1 MALSTRKYKSTR
13 GRLWFEKLMAILAL
27 INLIL
32 VFFDLSYIPLRDFW
46 LQGRLQ
52 IFLKLGTLEYE
63 IPNPP
68 VKVLPFNITPVY
80 DLVKGIEP
88 QRFTS
93 EYLDRVAELN
103 ALLAQNQSNPS
114 PENIIRIDNL
124 LADLREKS
132 AQMIAE
138 DPFKVA
144 NKTGTLERIKRKMRL
159 HVFNNK
165 NASATHSFNIFWSR
179 SNLTE
184 NYQQELEFFNEQI
197 KPLIATNYFRPVG
210 ETGQPVDNFGLIDLP
225 FGLIFLT
232 EFLLRT
238 LIISRRYTGVNWFD
252 AMLWRWYDVFLFL
265 PFFRTLRL
273 IPVVIRLNQAQL
285 LNLSRVQRQISQ
297 GFVANIAVDLTEV
310 VVIQI
315 INQLQNS
322 IKKGEL
328 TNFISMYDNQK
339 YIDLNNI
346 DETKEIVKL
355 ISNLMVRDVLPKLET
370 DIEKLFQHVIL
381 QGLKESPA
389 WQNLAKLPGA
399 EQLNKGITEQIAK
412 QVYQNLYNILFVIVE
427 EDPVYDQI
435 LEKIFQ
441 DFRKIMSSEIKAQK
455 SMQTI
460 EYLLT
465 ALLEEVK
472 VNYVERL
479 AEEDIEEILEQKR
492 ALLQAAEQVT
502 NVKKYSKL

>member
-1 MALSTRKYKSTR
+1 MALTTRKYKSTHR
-13 GRLWFEKLMAILAL
+13 RLWFEKLMAILAM

-32 VFFDLSYIPLRDFW
+32 VFFDLTYIPLRDFW
-46 LQGRLQ
+46 LQGRVQ
-52 IFLKLGTLEYE
+52 VFLKLGTLEHE

-68 VKVLPFNITPVY
+68 LKVLPFNITPVY

-93 EYLDRVAELN
+93 EYLDKVDELTN
-103 ALLAQNQSNPS
+103 LLEENQLNPS
-114 PENIIRIDNL
+114 SENIARIDTL

-138 DPFKVA
+138 DPFKIA
-144 NKTGTLERIKRKMRL
+144 NKTGTLERIKRKIRL
-159 HVFNNK
+159 HIFDNK
-165 NASATHSFNIFWSR
+165 NASATQAFNIFWSKGNLI
-179 SNLTE
+179 SNT
-184 NYQQELEFFNEQI
+184 QQELEFFNEQI

-238 LIISRRYTGVNWFD
+238 LFISRRYTGVNWFD

-265 PFFRTLRL
+265 PVFRVWRI
-273 IPVVIRLNQAQL
+273 IPVIIRLSQAEL
-285 LNLSRVQRQISQ
+285 LDLRRVQKQISQ
-297 GFVANIAVDLTEV
+297 GFVANIAVDITEV
-310 VVIQI
+310 VVIQV

-322 IKKGEL
+322 IKRGEL
-328 TNFISMYDNQK
+328 ANFLSLYENQK
-339 YIDLNNI
+339 YVDLNNL

-355 ISNLMVRDVLPKLET
+355 VSNLMVKEVLPKLEQ
-370 DIEKLFQHVIL
+370 DIEKLFQHIMV

-389 WQNLAKLPGA
+389 FQNLAKLPGA
-399 EQLNKGITEQIAK
+399 EQINKGISEQIAK
-412 QVYQNLYNILFVIVE
+412 QVYQNVYNILFIIVE

-435 LEKIFQ
+435 LEKILK
-441 DFRKIMSSEIKAQK
+441 DFRKIMTSEIQAQK
-455 SMQTI
+455 SMKTI

-492 ALLQAAEQVT
+492 ALLQASEQVT
-502 NVKKYSKL
+502 NVKKYQ